1 MSIRPLTREEQL
13 DYYIP
18 YLRRELE
25 LLRLELENALNEK
38 NNLVRRREI
47 KDGRTSNIN
56 SRDGAGIIK

>member
-38 NNLVRRREI
+38 KELVRKREKENEIRRYNNY
-47 KDGRTSNIN
+47 D
-56 SRDGAGIIK
+56 D

>member
-1 MSIRPLTREEQL
+1 MSIRSLTREEQL

-38 NNLVRRREI
+38 KELVRKREKENEIRRYNNY
-47 KDGRTSNIN
+47 D
-56 SRDGAGIIK
+56 D